1 MPRVYL
7 GFASASRTYP
17 LGWFVT
23 DARWPGPGHWEC
35 QPRLLQS
42 WFMNDPFILV
52 VGGVL
57 LLVGSVIAL
66 AWWKLAK
73 KAAPY
78 RDEQQ
83 GPAGPTPTDDAE
95 VIVIGKGSET
105 KRGG

>member
-1 MPRVYL
+1 
-7 GFASASRTYP
+7 
-17 LGWFVT
+17 
-23 DARWPGPGHWEC
+23 
-35 QPRLLQS
+35 
-42 WFMNDPFILV
+42 MNDPFILV

-66 AWWKLAK
+66 AWWKLAS

-78 RDEQQ
+78 RDEQER
-83 GPAGPTPTDDAE
+83 PADPKSTDDAE